1 MEELY
6 EAYLDVY
13 EGFIPLTP
21 DKEKRV
27 QNRVG
32 ELVRDIQVS
41 AENVKSLRKK
51 PFAKF
56 RPKVIEKM
64 TSNVSTAK
72 KKQKLVQNASDALIR
87 SSIDRQ
93 AAIKSK
99 INKIKDKLG
108 DLEGRN
114 NIRKFQREELEYIL
128 DVLVS
133 EGYVSDYND
142 AAFILE
148 AMSDEWIE
156 SILTE
161 GNFTKGVASGVKKA
175 VKDVA
180 NLPTNTLSRVGEIIK
195 NFGIK
200 ASVSNNSNR
209 PKGRKRFNV
218 GSAIE
223 KMGQ

>member
-13 EGFIPLTP
+13 EGFVPLTP

-32 ELVRDIQVS
+32 ELFRDIQVS

-56 RPKVIEKM
+56 RPKVKEKM
-64 TSNVSTAK
+64 ASNISTAK

-87 SSIDRQ
+87 SSIDRE
-93 AAIKSK
+93 ATIKSK

-128 DVLVS
+128 NILVS
-133 EGYVSDYND
+133 EGYVSDYD
-142 AAFILE
+142 GAICTLE

-161 GNFTKGVASGVKKA
+161 APYDIVHHG
-175 VKDVA
+175 
-180 NLPTNTLSRVGEIIK
+180 
-195 NFGIK
+195 
-200 ASVSNNSNR
+200 SN
-209 PKGRKRFNV
+209 
-218 GSAIE
+218 
-223 KMGQ
+223 

>member
-13 EGFIPLTP
+13 EGFVPLTP

-41 AENVKSLRKK
+41 AGNVKSLRKK
-51 PFAKF
+51 PFVKF
-56 RPKVIEKM
+56 RPKVKEKIA
-64 TSNVSTAK
+64 SNINTAK

-87 SSIDRQ
+87 SSIDRE
-93 AAIKSK
+93 ATIKSK

-108 DLEGRN
+108 DLGGRN
-114 NIRKFQREELEYIL
+114 NIRKFQKEELEYIL
-128 DVLVS
+128 NILVS
-133 EGYVSDYND
+133 EGYVFDYD
-142 AAFILE
+142 RAICILE

-161 GNFTKGVASGVKKA
+161 AKNKA
-175 VKDVA
+175 EEMNQDYGA
-180 NLPTNTLSRVGEIIK
+180 H
-195 NFGIK
+195 
-200 ASVSNNSNR
+200 AYSVRYR
-209 PKGRKRFNV
+209 P
-218 GSAIE
+218 E
-223 KMGQ
+223 Q